1 MSKKG
6 LVEEAKDTLV
16 DAAKV
21 GAQGVK
27 SVGSEALGAA
37 ATAAA
42 GVVLGRVS
50 QALGAGQEKVEEAVP
65 PFRAAAGDKVK
76 IADRSKKAKSSR
88 MKTRAAKKKKSA
100 SARRTTGKK
109 KPAEK
114 KQRQRNGPSI
124 ESANLGLVSV
134 AAYRDASRN
143 SRPRCAFDL
152 PRRLTRSGAV
162 CQAVAGSKPSLRVLY
177 RPELHLA
184 ECGEGTPGLA
194 PSARVTPR
202 SPNLN
207 AR

>member
-1 MSKKG
+1 MTKKG

-65 PFRAAAGDKVK
+65 QFRAAAGDKVK
-76 IADRSKKAKSSR
+76 IADRSKKVKSSR
-88 MKTRAAKKKKSA
+88 TKTRAAKKKKSA
-100 SARRTTGKK
+100 RLAEPARKSPQER
-109 KPAEK
+109 

-124 ESANLGLVSV
+124 ESANFRLVSV
-134 AAYRDASRN
+134 AAY
-143 SRPRCAFDL
+143 
-152 PRRLTRSGAV
+152 
-162 CQAVAGSKPSLRVLY
+162 
-177 RPELHLA
+177 
-184 ECGEGTPGLA
+184 
-194 PSARVTPR
+194 
-202 SPNLN
+202 
-207 AR
+207 

>member
-1 MSKKG
+1 MTKKG

-76 IADRSKKAKSSR
+76 MADRSKKVKSSR
-88 MKTRAAKKKKSA
+88 TKTQAAKKKKSA
-100 SARRTTGKK
+100 PARRTGKK
-109 KPAEK
+109 KSVGKKKSARKEK
-114 KQRQRNGPSI
+114 AGKKARQRNGPSI
-124 ESANLGLVSV
+124 ESANFGLVSV
-134 AAYRDASRN
+134 AAHKPDE
-143 SRPRCAFDL
+143 RPGERG
-152 PRRLTRSGAV
+152 S
-162 CQAVAGSKPSLRVLY
+162 AG
-177 RPELHLA
+177 
-184 ECGEGTPGLA
+184 
-194 PSARVTPR
+194 
-202 SPNLN
+202 
-207 AR
+207 

>member
-100 SARRTTGKK
+100 SARRTDGQEKAGRKK
-109 KPAEK
+109 SSDKETD
-114 KQRQRNGPSI
+114 RQSKALILDWFLSRLI
-124 ESANLGLVSV
+124 EMQ
-134 AAYRDASRN
+134 AATRVRA
-143 SRPRCAFDL
+143 A
-152 PRRLTRSGAV
+152 RLT
-162 CQAVAGSKPSLRVLY
+162 CQG
-177 RPELHLA
+177 
-184 ECGEGTPGLA
+184 G
-194 PSARVTPR
+194 
-202 SPNLN
+202 
-207 AR
+207 